1 MGNKLVFSNGY
12 MFFVCH
18 LRSTL
23 LLSIFAPPPQ
33 LLHPFPDKE
42 KGSMSYLWA
51 DLFPSLQDLPQMQK
65 DKSLEHENG
74 DTFDAS
80 NFVDLDWLS
89 SSGTLCEEDILERSM
104 LINSPVTGFSSEN
117 VLNEVREA
125 STSTSEYGT
134 KTFGGS
140 TSVIEKGK
148 ETGMISSIG

>member
-1 MGNKLVFSNGY
+1 
-12 MFFVCH
+12 
-18 LRSTL
+18 
-23 LLSIFAPPPQ
+23 
-33 LLHPFPDKE
+33 
-42 KGSMSYLWA
+42 MSYLA
-51 DLFPSLQDLPQMQK
+51 GLFPLYRNTHLIPSDGILPQMQK

-117 VLNEVREA
+117 VLHEVREA

-134 KTFGGS
+134 KVLAF
-140 TSVIEKGK
+140 TSYSFWFLPLAEHQIKDIYV
-148 ETGMISSIG
+148 M